1 MSTRTG
7 GPRIQRSDDVEIP
20 TDRVVPSLD
29 FVLGS
34 DPSVE
39 TVPIELG
46 ILYAAI
52 SDVLESCG
60 TRVASPSEAALM
72 DDPAALRARCA
83 LLLRRMTIE
92 QRLFVLDA
100 AEKLARQ

>member
-1 MSTRTG
+1 MSTGTG
-7 GPRIQRSDDVEIP
+7 GSRLQGTVGSAARPDGAIP
-20 TDRVVPSLD
+20 SFD
-29 FVLGS
+29 FIFGS
-34 DPSVE
+34 DPSAE
-39 TVPIELG
+39 TVPVELG